1 MTPQMA
7 KRTPEPT
14 PVRITELLKS
24 KVNTPIAK
32 GKERPLEPIENL
44 IFHYDGNIALNY
56 DSSARMVSLLSRV
69 FYLKIALVAKD
80 IFFQK
85 F

>member
-1 MTPQMA
+1 MA

-32 GKERPLEPIENL
+32 GKERPWMNIRPI
-44 IFHYDGNIALNY
+44 IRAMIAARAPV
-56 DSSARMVSLLSRV
+56 DIASSII
-69 FYLKIALVAKD
+69 LKKMAFREKPMA
-80 IFFQK
+80 
-85 F
+85 

>member
-32 GKERPLEPIENL
+32 GKERPWMNMRPIIRAVIAARAPVDIASSTILKKMAFLEKPM
-44 IFHYDGNIALNY
+44 A
-56 DSSARMVSLLSRV
+56 
-69 FYLKIALVAKD
+69 
-80 IFFQK
+80 
-85 F
+85 